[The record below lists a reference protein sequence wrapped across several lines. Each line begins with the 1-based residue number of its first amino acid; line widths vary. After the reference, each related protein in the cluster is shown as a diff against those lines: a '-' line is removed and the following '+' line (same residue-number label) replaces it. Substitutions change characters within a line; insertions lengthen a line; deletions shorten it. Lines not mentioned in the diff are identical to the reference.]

1 MTVAIVENMIGQIE
15 MEADMVEVIAL
26 QAVMDLMIRC
36 LMAFVDEVPML
47 LFQLNSPLHQY

>member
-15 MEADMVEVIAL
+15 MEADMVEVIVL

-36 LMAFVDEVPML
+36 LMASVDEAPML
-47 LFQLNSPLHQY
+47 L

>member
-15 MEADMVEVIAL
+15 MEADMVEVIVL

-36 LMAFVDEVPML
+36 LMASVDEAPML
-47 LFQLNSPLHQY
+47 LLQLSSPLHQY

>member
-15 MEADMVEVIAL
+15 MEADMVEVIVL

-36 LMAFVDEVPML
+36 LMASVDEAPML
-47 LFQLNSPLHQY
+47 LLQLSSPRHQY

>member
-15 MEADMVEVIAL
+15 MEADMVEVITL

-36 LMAFVDEVPML
+36 LMAFVGEVPML
-47 LFQLNSPLHQY
+47 LFQLNSLLHQY